1 MRTIDVTKLG
11 IDRNFLRQCENQKLI
26 QPKKIPSEWIVHE
39 EYTPKEYTQ
48 EDVETVWN
56 AYLYRKM
63 GLSYS
68 DIRKLTQGEEI
79 SVRDSLSDLI
89 DKYESQIEELKA
101 LTQFMR
107 FVKGFGFIPSPPET
121 LLQSRSFKEYL
132 VDFEE
137 RINKDNVSDFL
148 RITEKIS
155 NADNIEELDDQC
167 VEEYNS
173 VIEKIAPQVTD
184 TDKEDMGTVFIS
196 LKGMVDLE
204 TDSDEVQELLHK
216 LFDCQKKFAN
226 NDDLTPW
233 QFAMSYLF
241 MLSNECDLSVTLK
254 KCLGEE
260 GYDFLFNALIS
271 FLEIEE
277 PAKMERIYDRNGEI
291 DDSIVTDQ

>member
-26 QPKKIPSEWIVHE
+26 QPKKIDSEWIVCK
-39 EYTPKEYTQ
+39 EYAPKEYTQ
-48 EDVETVWN
+48 EDIETVWN
-56 AYLYRKM
+56 AYLYRRM

-89 DKYESQIEELKA
+89 NKYESQIEELKA

-132 VDFEE
+132 VDFQE

-148 RITEKIS
+148 KLTELIS
-155 NADNIEELDDQC
+155 NTDNLEDLDDQC

-184 TDKEDMGTVFIS
+184 ADKDDMGTIFIS
-196 LKGMVDLE
+196 LKGLVDLE
-204 TDSDEVQELLHK
+204 TDSDEVQELIHK
-216 LFDCQKKFAN
+216 LYNCQKKFVN
-226 NDDLTPW
+226 EELSPW
-233 QFAMSYLF
+233 QFAISYLF

-254 KCLGEE
+254 KCMGKEA
-260 GYDFLFNALIS
+260 YDFLYNALIS